1 MKCNSRHHYAKAT
14 PETLKIMK
22 KRGAA
27 GAAAAKAEAEAAEA
41 EEEGGGRGKRG
52 AGKFTGKSGGK
63 NGGRGQKGGN
73 AVAVDGDIV
82 PDEHPGFTEISLRAS
97 QMLDRQTFVF
107 SATLTVPDNVRKKLK
122 KRHAHSY
129 NPDTD
134 GGGKAGEKKRLDK
147 SAAAAAGGASAGT
160 LGTLMEAVPFYG
172 RVKLVDLTDQSQTV
186 AKRVMESSLECTEVR
201 LSLSHTRT
209 FSQSLTILHTRTH
222 TRARAHDMLVL
233 VFKGEKGRKN
243 KKQSTRRGSDY
254 NWSRLKLSCGNLPY
268 SNATSLI

>member
-1 MKCNSRHHYAKAT
+1 MVSKYALFECNLHQHYTKAT

-27 GAAAAKAEAEAAEA
+27 GAAAAKAEAEAAAAAAAEA

-52 AGKFTGKSGGK
+52 GGKFAGKSDGK

-82 PDEHPGFTEISLRAS
+82 SDEHPGFTEISLRAS

-129 NPDTD
+129 NPDAD
-134 GGGKAGEKKRLDK
+134 GGGKAGEKKRSDK
-147 SAAAAAGGASAGT
+147 LAAAAAGGASAGT

-201 LSLSHTRT
+201 LSLSL
-209 FSQSLTILHTRTH
+209 SLFHSFTLLHTH
-222 TRARAHDMLVL
+222 T
-233 VFKGEKGRKN
+233 
-243 KKQSTRRGSDY
+243 
-254 NWSRLKLSCGNLPY
+254 
-268 SNATSLI
+268 